1 MFDAIC
7 GSVKLCMMKVIT
19 LAKAET
25 MARKNA
31 SYTERHKFFTPKK
44 KLQQGSKESLMIA
57 TCKTTYIVRK

>member
-1 MFDAIC
+1 MLC
-7 GSVKLCMMKVIT
+7 GSDKLRMMEVIT

-31 SYTERHKFFTPKK
+31 FYTETHKFFTQK

-57 TCKTTYIVRK
+57 TCKTTSIVRK

>member
-7 GSVKLCMMKVIT
+7 GSLKLCMMKVIT

-25 MARKNA
+25 VARKNS
-31 SYTERHKFFTPKK
+31 SYIKRHKFFTHKK

-57 TCKTTYIVRK
+57 TCKTTSIVRK

>member
-1 MFDAIC
+1 MLC
-7 GSVKLCMMKVIT
+7 GSVKLCMIKVIT

-31 SYTERHKFFTPKK
+31 FYKERHKFFTHK

-57 TCKTTYIVRK
+57 TCKTTSIVRK